1 MSLQA
6 WRTLRAWAVCGAALV
21 LAGSHLSAQKEFSSA
36 SNKKL
41 GQAAVQFKDKTTHVV
56 AAYYYS
62 QRNHDSRWIVIQSA
76 LSTTKE
82 TIVHRNEIVLRTPE
96 GRDIPLATQTRVGE
110 DVTKVEQLLQNARV
124 QSHNVTAYFP
134 QQDRFEDMQMFRLP
148 FGPVVH
154 DEFIVDRYRVAV
166 GSLFFESPTGAWEK
180 GTYTLVV
187 KHKNGT
193 AELPIIL
200 E

>member
-6 WRTLRAWAVCGAALV
+6 SRTLRAWAFCCAAVV
-21 LAGSHLSAQKEFSSA
+21 LAGAHLSAQKEFSSA
-36 SNKKL
+36 TNKRL
-41 GQAAVQFKDKTTHVV
+41 GQAAVQFKDKTIHVV

-62 QRNHDSRWIVIQSA
+62 QRNHDSRWLYIQSA
-76 LSTTKE
+76 LSTAKD
-82 TIVHRNEIVLRTPE
+82 TIIHRNEIVLRTPQ
-96 GRDIPLATQTRVGE
+96 GREIPLATQSQVGD
-110 DVTKVEQLLQNARV
+110 DVKRVEQLLQNALV
-124 QSHNVTAYFP
+124 QSHDVVSYFRL
-134 QQDRFEDMQMFRLP
+134 DRVEDMQMFRLP

-154 DEFIVDRYRVAV
+154 NEFVVDRDRVAA
-166 GSLFFESPTGAWEK
+166 GPLFFESPTGAWEK

-187 KHKNGT
+187 RHKNGT

>member
-6 WRTLRAWAVCGAALV
+6 SRTPGAWALCCAALV

-36 SNKKL
+36 TTKRL
-41 GQAAVQFKDKTTHVV
+41 GQAAVQFKDKTIHVV

-62 QRNHDSRWIVIQSA
+62 QRNHDSRWIVVQSA
-76 LSTTKE
+76 LSTARE
-82 TIVHRNEIVLRTPE
+82 TIIHRNEIALRTPQ
-96 GRDIPLATQTRVGE
+96 GREIPLATQTRLGE
-110 DVTKVEQLLQNARV
+110 DVKKVEQLLQNANV
-124 QSHNVTAYFP
+124 QSHNVASYFP
-134 QQDRFEDMQMFRLP
+134 QQDRVEDMQMFRLP

-154 DEFIVDRYRVAV
+154 DEFIVDRDRVAV
-166 GSLFFESPTGAWEK
+166 GPLFFEAPTGAWEE

-187 KHKNGT
+187 KHKNGI